1 MFKDIEKNIP
11 NRKIDYIYLALMSHK
26 LRVGIIGGGKA
37 AFIKA
42 KNFIA
47 KGCYVEILSRTF
59 LDEFINIESK
69 NIVLNRDSYN
79 KKFIE
84 DKHIIILALDDDKLR
99 NEVSRN
105 CEEEFKIFIDCSNFK
120 EGMAIV
126 PLQRETS
133 NISIALNTR
142 EGNPKGALLVAEAA
156 MKTISKYDDFI
167 KYTGLIRNKAKN
179 FNCNKK
185 EIIDFINTEDFRFI
199 WEQDKSELA
208 LKLFFGEHIVNELDI

>member
-1 MFKDIEKNIP
+1 MSKDITKNIQDGE
-11 NRKIDYIYLALMSHK
+11 IEYTYLALMSNK

-42 KNFIA
+42 KNFIS
-47 KGCYVEILSRTF
+47 KGCYIEVISKTF
-59 LDEFINIESK
+59 LNEFMKIESN
-69 NIVLNRDSYN
+69 NIVLNRTSYN

-99 NEVSRN
+99 SEVSIH
-105 CEEEFKIFIDCSNFK
+105 CGEEFKIFIDCSNFK

-126 PLQRETS
+126 PVQRETS
-133 NISIALNTR
+133 NISIALNTKV
-142 EGNPKGALLVAEAA
+142 GNPKGAMLVAEAT
-156 MKTISKYDDFI
+156 MKTINKYNDFI

-185 EIIDFINTEDFRFI
+185 EIIDFINTEDFMFI
-199 WEQDKSELA
+199 WEKDKSELA
-208 LKLFFGEHIVNELDI
+208 LKLFFGEDIVNKLEI

>member
-1 MFKDIEKNIP
+1 MSKDITKNIQDGE
-11 NRKIDYIYLALMSHK
+11 IEYTYLALMSNK

-42 KNFIA
+42 KNFIS
-47 KGCYVEILSRTF
+47 KGCYIEVISKTF
-59 LDEFINIESK
+59 LNEFMKIESN
-69 NIVLNRDSYN
+69 NIVLNRKSYN

-99 NEVSRN
+99 NEVSIH

-126 PLQRETS
+126 PVQRETS
-133 NISIALNTR
+133 NISIALNTKV
-142 EGNPKGALLVAEAA
+142 GNPKGAMLVAEAT
-156 MKTISKYDDFI
+156 MKTINKYNDFI

-185 EIIDFINTEDFRFI
+185 EIIDFINTEDFMFI
-199 WEQDKSELA
+199 WEKDKSELA
-208 LKLFFGEHIVNELDI
+208 LKLFFGEDIVNKLEI